1 MNSPQSVRH
10 AAAGTFLTHS
20 VTGIDALAPSC
31 LIGLIGDGIQQS
43 RSPGM
48 HMREGALQGLRYVY
62 NLIDTDKMK
71 LGQKDLPDLLS
82 AAERMGYNGLNITYP
97 FKQTVIPFLDALS
110 DNAKALGAVNTVVLR
125 DGKRFGHN
133 TDWCGF
139 ADGFKRALPDV
150 AKSRAVQIGAGGA
163 GAAVAHAALTLGIE
177 DLRIYDI
184 APERAAHEVAAL
196 CARFGANRARVATK
210 DDLKALIAE
219 ADGLIHC
226 TPTGMAKM
234 PGMAVPAAWLR
245 PELWVAEVVYFP
257 LETELLKTA
266 RALGCRVAD
275 GGGMAVFQAVEAFR
289 LFTGITPDA
298 DRMRAHFAEWDKI

>member
-1 MNSPQSVRH
+1 MSSTKTVAP
-10 AAAGTFLTHS
+10 AAAGTFLKHT
-20 VTGIDALAPSC
+20 VTGIDDLQPSC

-48 HMREGALQGLRYVY
+48 HMREGVLQGMRYVY
-62 NLIDTDKMK
+62 NLVDTDKLK
-71 LGQKDLPDLLS
+71 LGQKDLPDLLT

-97 FKQTVIPFLDALS
+97 FKQTVIPYLDELS
-110 DNAKALGAVNTVVLR
+110 NNAKALGAVNTVVLK
-125 DGKRFGHN
+125 DGKRYGHN

-150 AKSRAVQIGAGGA
+150 PKHRAVQIGAGGA

-177 DLRIYDI
+177 ELAIFDI
-184 APERAAHEVAAL
+184 APERALHEVTSL
-196 CARFGANRARVATK
+196 CARFGEGRARLVTK
-210 DDLKALIAE
+210 DDLE
-219 ADGLIHC
+219 AAVAKTDGLIHC

-245 PELWVAEVVYFP
+245 PEMWVAEVVYFP
-257 LETELLKTA
+257 LVTELLKKA
-266 RALGCRVAD
+266 KEIGCRVAD

-289 LFTGITPDA
+289 LFTGITPNA
-298 DRMRAHFAEWDKI
+298 DRMRAHFAEWDKN

>member
-1 MNSPQSVRH
+1 MTMTQSVRLT
-10 AAAGTFLTHS
+10 AAGTFLS
-20 VTGIDALAPSC
+20 PKVTGIDDLQPSC
-31 LIGLIGDGIQQS
+31 LIGLVGDGIQQS

-48 HMREGALQGLRYVY
+48 HMREGVLQGLRYVY

-71 LGQKDLPDLLS
+71 LGQKDLPDLLT

-97 FKQTVIPFLDALS
+97 FKQTVIPFLDELS
-110 DNAKALGAVNTVVLR
+110 NNAKALGAVNTVVLK

-150 AKSRAVQIGAGGA
+150 PKRRAVQVGAGGA

-177 DLRIYDI
+177 ELSIYDI
-184 APERAAHEVAAL
+184 APDRAAHEVASL
-196 CARFGANRARVATK
+196 CTRFGAGRARVVTK
-210 DDLKALIAE
+210 DNLAAAVAA

-257 LETELLKTA
+257 LVTELLKTA
-266 RALGCRVAD
+266 KALGCRVAD

-289 LFTGITPDA
+289 LFTGITPNA
-298 DRMRAHFAEWDKI
+298 DRMRAHFAEWDK

>member
-1 MNSPQSVRH
+1 MTSTQSVRQP
-10 AAAGTFLTHS
+10 AAGTFLTHT
-20 VTGIDALAPSC
+20 VTGIDDLGPSC

-62 NLIDTDKMK
+62 NLIDTDKLK
-71 LGQKDLPDLLS
+71 LGQKDLPDLLTS
-82 AAERMGYNGLNITYP
+82 AERMGYNGLNITYP
-97 FKQTVIPFLDALS
+97 FKQTVIPFLDELS
-110 DNAKALGAVNTVVLR
+110 DNAKALGAVNTVVLKE
-125 DGKRFGHN
+125 GKRFGHN

-150 AKSRAVQIGAGGA
+150 KKRRAVQIGAGGA

-177 DLRIYDI
+177 ELCIYDI
-184 APERAAHEVAAL
+184 APERAAHEVSSL
-196 CARFGANRARVATK
+196 GARFGTSRARVATK

-219 ADGLIHC
+219 ADGVIHC

-234 PGMAVPAAWLR
+234 PGMAFPAAWLR
-245 PELWVAEVVYFP
+245 PDLWVAEVVYFP
-257 LETELLKTA
+257 LVTELLKTA
-266 RALGCRVAD
+266 KAVGCRVAD

-289 LFTGITPDA
+289 LFTGITPNA
-298 DRMRAHFAEWDKI
+298 DRMRAHFAEWDKV